1 MKIIIPTF
9 EKLLN
14 RFNLDIE
21 GQKKLIELLL
31 IVGSIL
37 VALKLPDS
45 MIWIFMIFVLTAI
58 YYFISIK
65 KDSKPDRLLSLIVSC
80 TFSGIVTALLFM
92 NINVPIFFLY
102 PKIILFTI
110 YYVFFT
116 IIIWIALIKR

>member
-1 MKIIIPTF
+1 MRVTILDK
-9 EKLLN
+9 
-14 RFNLDIE
+14 FNLDTE
-21 GQKKLIELLL
+21 GQLKLIEILL

-45 MIWIFMIFVLTAI
+45 MIWIFMLFVLMAI
-58 YYFISIK
+58 FYYITIK
-65 KDSKPDRLLSLIVSC
+65 KDSKPNRLIPFFVSC
-80 TFSGIVTALLFM
+80 TFSGIVTTILFLNM
-92 NINVPIFFLY
+92 NIPIFFLY